1 MSSLPLMIKKR
12 VRNGESNKNIRIYD
26 IMRMNS
32 IEMAIPCTRAGEAN
46 KYVCYKSSSAFSHK
60 KIIQRTQK

>member
-1 MSSLPLMIKKR
+1 
-12 VRNGESNKNIRIYD
+12 
-26 IMRMNS
+26 MNS

-60 KIIQRTQK
+60 KSYKELKNEQRNFECVKKNAKLTSTNLQHRQ

>member
-1 MSSLPLMIKKR
+1 
-12 VRNGESNKNIRIYD
+12 
-26 IMRMNS
+26 MNS

-60 KIIQRTQK
+60 KNHTKNSKMNRDFECVKKNAKLTSTNLQHRQ